1 MSLVDTHGNPPHS
14 SATHYI
20 RNDGDTLWFVKID
33 GEGRYTLLNSDGVRM
48 GRYTED
54 YLTKLGYVIYTL
66 KSLEELMEEYLSE
79 KT

>member
-1 MSLVDTHGNPPHS
+1 MSLVDTHGKPPHS
-14 SATHYI
+14 SVTHYI
-20 RNDGDTLWFVKID
+20 RNDGGTLWFVKVEGGYCELID
-33 GEGRYTLLNSDGVRM
+33 RRGGLM
-48 GRYTED
+48 GRYSKS